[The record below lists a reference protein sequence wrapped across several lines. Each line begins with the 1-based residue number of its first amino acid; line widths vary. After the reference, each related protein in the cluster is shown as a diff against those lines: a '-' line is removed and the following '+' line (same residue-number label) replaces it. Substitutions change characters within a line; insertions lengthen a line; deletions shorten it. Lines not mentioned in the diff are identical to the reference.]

1 MPLAR
6 VVVPAVLFLGLASST
21 PIRPPADPPKV
32 ESNDNRTPAGRM
44 SGDSLVISLEIRM
57 AVWYPE
63 RPDGPHVRVAAF
75 AEEGRPA
82 TIPGPLIRVP
92 AGTIIVATLRNTLP
106 DSAVTIRGFFSR
118 PVAKDSGIRLVPG
131 ERTTL
136 RFPAGAPGTYFYS
149 ARVDEAADAGERE
162 QLAGAF
168 IVDPVG
174 GSPPDR
180 VFVINIW
187 SGMIDSATGGNALA
201 INGRS
206 WPYTER
212 ISATVGDS
220 IHWRV
225 INASDRPHPMH
236 LHGVF
241 FRQDSRGALGW
252 DSTWTGD
259 DRQLI
264 VTSPMKAFST
274 MAMVWRPDRPGNWLF
289 HCHLMFHAGN
299 DARLVPDI
307 HEAHSGDPDRHMAG
321 LVLGIQAAPRP
332 GDPPEEARPDPRRL
346 SMFVQE
352 GSRRDRAERALGFV
366 LQKGERPP
374 AVDSVEHPGSLLL
387 LTRGQP
393 TDITIHNR
401 MKEPTSIHWHGIE
414 LESWSDGVPGWSGI
428 GTRLAPMVAPGD
440 SFVAHLT
447 LPRAGTFIYHTHL
460 NDIEQVT
467 SGLYGPLIVLEPGE
481 QFDPSTDHI
490 FLASWDGPD
499 EPPHVLINGD
509 SLPRTE
515 TLKAGVAHRF
525 RFINIAPAGAVRF
538 SIQRGQDTV
547 MQSWRLLAK
556 DGATVPESRRG
567 LRRAYQPVLIGETWD
582 FLFQPP
588 EPGEYRLYTQFSG
601 LEVGPR
607 TLLRTFTVR

>member
-1 MPLAR
+1 MSIAR
-6 VVVPAVLFLGLASST
+6 VVVPASLLFGLAWSP
-21 PIRPPADPPKV
+21 PIRRSADPPRV
-32 ESNDNRTPAGRM
+32 VPNDNRTPAGRL

-57 AVWYPE
+57 AEWYPE

-75 AEEGRPA
+75 AEAGVPA
-82 TIPGPLIRVP
+82 TVPGPLIRVP
-92 AGTIIVATLRNTLP
+92 TGTRIVATLLNTLS
-106 DSAVTIRGFFSR
+106 DSAVTIRGFMSR
-118 PVAKDSGIRLVPG
+118 PNPKDQGITLKPG
-131 ERTTL
+131 ERTTV
-136 RFPAGAPGTYFYS
+136 RFPVGEPGTYFY
-149 ARVDEAADAGERE
+149 DADVGVQPDTLERE

-168 IVDPVG
+168 IVDPPG

-187 SGMIDSATGGNALA
+187 SGWRDSATWGNALA

-212 ISATVGDS
+212 VSATVGDS

-225 INASDRPHPMH
+225 INPSDRPHPMH
-236 LHGVF
+236 LHGVY
-241 FRQDSRGALGW
+241 FRQDSRGAQGW

-264 VTSPMKAFST
+264 VTSPMRSYST
-274 MAMVWRPDRPGNWLF
+274 LTMVWRPDRPGNWLF

-321 LVLGIQAAPRP
+321 LVLGIQAAPRN
-332 GDPPEEARPDPRRL
+332 GDAPEEPRPDPRRL
-346 SMFVQE
+346 SMYVQE
-352 GSRRDRAERALGFV
+352 GPRRDRADRALGFV
-366 LQKGERPP
+366 LQRGDSPP
-374 AVDSVEHPGSLLL
+374 APDSVQHPGSLLV

-401 MKEPTSIHWHGIE
+401 MKEPTAIHWHGIE
-414 LESWSDGVPGWSGI
+414 LESWSDGVPGWSGT
-428 GTRLAPMVAPGD
+428 GPRLAPMVAPGD
-440 SFVAHLT
+440 SFVARLT

-467 SGLYGPLIVLEPGE
+467 SGLYGPLVVLEPGQ
-481 QFDPSTDHI
+481 QFDSSTDHV
-490 FLASWDGPD
+490 FLASWDGPSD
-499 EPPHVLINGD
+499 PPHLLINGD

-525 RFINIAPAGAVRF
+525 RFINIGPAGSVRF
-538 SIQRGQDTV
+538 SIVQDTV
-547 MQSWRLLAK
+547 PQSWRLLAK
-556 DGATVPESRRG
+556 DGADVPESRRG
-567 LRRAYQPVLIGETWD
+567 PRRAYQPVNIGETWD
-582 FLFQPP
+582 FLFQPA
-588 EPGEYRLYTQFSG
+588 PGEYRMYWQFSG
-601 LEVGPR
+601 LEVGSR
-607 TLLRTFTVR
+607 TLLREFTVR